1 VDAAK
6 VAQIESV
13 EEIYDFFRVG
23 QKFAGRSSLN
33 SFPEQ
38 FGHFEEV

>member
-13 EEIYDFFRVG
+13 EEIYDFVRVG

-38 FGHFEEV
+38 FEHFQEV

>member
-1 VDAAK
+1 MDAAK

-13 EEIYDFFRVG
+13 EEIYDFVRVG
-23 QKFAGRSSLN
+23 QKFAGRSRLN